1 MPHHPIRLCCPNS
14 LEVQK
19 CCTIFTRPLGVLN
32 WVRDHDVIGLQDMD
46 MQQWDSGSCLS
57 GTTSKTEENI
67 LVAIFGPRTE
77 HLISQIHLPLCPLPV
92 APYLL
97 HASPQKSPPPP
108 LNFHMS
114 SVASVLTLKTSV
126 RESLQM
132 QHKNRCKLATLLHM
146 FSSYARSWLLH
157 NAYSLTQARVTPS
170 WIVSDYSG
178 TPP

>member
-1 MPHHPIRLCCPNS
+1 MPHQPIRMCCPNS
-14 LEVQK
+14 LEVHK
-19 CCTIFTRPLGVLN
+19 CCTIFTRPPFPLEVLN
-32 WVRDHDVIGLQDMD
+32 WVRDYDVISLQDVD

-67 LVAIFGPRTE
+67 LVAIFGSRTE
-77 HLISQIHLPLCPLPV
+77 RLISQIHLPICPLPV

-97 HASPQKSPPPP
+97 HASPPPQNPP

-157 NAYSLTQARVTPS
+157 NACSLTQAGVTPS
-170 WIVSDYSG
+170 
-178 TPP
+178 